1 MKRSDSKPRQTT
13 RHQPNQPAT
22 HLHESLTLDE
32 ARHISL
38 FAQAL
43 DPAPTIPSPPD
54 KQAVL
59 SMFHRLGAI
68 QLDSISVV
76 ARSHETVLWSRLGP
90 FDPQLVYELY
100 ADGELHEYLAHAAAI
115 IPNDLLPYFRRR
127 MELYRDPESDL
138 HTSWQIDEEVNE
150 FVLAAIREQG
160 PLPSRAFERP
170 SGPRPAPWSWW
181 GDKPA
186 KKALDYLWTS
196 GHLSIVTRENFQ
208 RVYELMERRFPT
220 FHQTPLPS
228 VEEQQRELITR
239 ALSAMG
245 IGTARWT
252 TDYFRTGGRAHVP
265 LRDTAAML
273 KVLATEGLAIPVKVE
288 GISEKIWLDPEMVS
302 VLDDIRAKKLVAT
315 RTTVL
320 SPFDNLVWYRQRT
333 ESLFNF
339 EYRLECY
346 TPAPKRIY
354 GYYTLPILHHGKIVG
369 RLDPSFDRKRRL
381 LTIKSVHLEP
391 GVEATPLLATELVAS
406 LWSYC
411 QFLGGTDIAVG
422 TTRPDSIGRLMRS
435 ELS

>member
-1 MKRSDSKPRQTT
+1 
-13 RHQPNQPAT
+13 
-22 HLHESLTLDE
+22 
-32 ARHISL
+32 
-38 FAQAL
+38 
-43 DPAPTIPSPPD
+43 
-54 KQAVL
+54 
-59 SMFHRLGAI
+59 MFHRLGAI

-76 ARSHETVLWSRLGP
+76 ARSHETVLWSRLGA
-90 FDPQLVYELY
+90 FDPQLVYDLY
-100 ADGELHEYLAHAAAI
+100 TDGELHEYLAHAAAI
-115 IPNDLLPYFRRR
+115 VPTELLPYFRRR
-127 MELYRDPESDL
+127 MDRYRDPASDL
-138 HTSWQIDEEVNE
+138 YASWQPDEEVNG
-150 FVLAAIREQG
+150 FVLETIREQG

-170 SGPRPAPWSWW
+170 AGPRPAPWSWW

-196 GHLSIVTRENFQ
+196 GQLSIVTRENFQ

-220 FHQTPLPS
+220 FHQTPLPT
-228 VEEQQRELITR
+228 EGEQRRVLIAR

-265 LRDTAAML
+265 LRDTAA
-273 KVLATEGLAIPVKVE
+273 VLNTFAVEGLAVPVRVE
-288 GISEKIWLDPEMVS
+288 GIPEKIWLDPEMIS
-302 VLDDIRAKKLVAT
+302 VLDDIRSKKLVAT

-354 GYYTLPILHHGKIVG
+354 GYYTLPILHRGMIVG

-391 GVEATPLLATELVAS
+391 NTEATPLLASELVAS
-406 LWSYC
+406 LWNYC
-411 QFLGGTDIAVG
+411 QFLSGTDIVIG
-422 TTRPDSIGRLMRS
+422 TTYPDTIGRLMRS

>member
-1 MKRSDSKPRQTT
+1 MKRTDSKPRHTT
-13 RHQPNQPAT
+13 RHQLTTQND
-22 HLHESLTLDE
+22 ESLTNEE
-32 ARHISL
+32 ARRISL
-38 FAQAL
+38 YAQAL
-43 DPAPTIPSPPD
+43 DPAPAVSAPPNKQTILD
-54 KQAVL
+54 
-59 SMFHRLGAI
+59 MFHRLGAI

-76 ARSHETVLWSRLGP
+76 ARSHETVLWSRLGA
-90 FDPQLVYELY
+90 FEPQLVYDLY

-115 IPNDLLPYFRRR
+115 VPTHVLPLFRRR
-127 MELYRDPESDL
+127 MERYRDPGSDL
-138 HTSWQIDEEVNE
+138 YASWQIDEEVNA
-150 FVLAAIREQG
+150 FVLATIREQG

-170 SGPRPAPWSWW
+170 AGPRPAPWSWW

-196 GHLSIVTRENFQ
+196 GQLSIVSRENFQ
-208 RVYELMERRFPT
+208 RVYELMDRRFPT
-220 FHQTPLPS
+220 FHQSPLPTE
-228 VEEQQRELITR
+228 EEQQRMLIQR

-245 IGTARWT
+245 LGTARWI

-265 LRDTAAML
+265 LRDTTAVLDALAAD
-273 KVLATEGLAIPVKVE
+273 GLAVQVNVE
-288 GISEKIWLDPEMVS
+288 GIAEKVWLDPEMIS
-302 VLDDIRAKKLVAT
+302 VLDDIRAKKLMAE

-320 SPFDNLVWYRQRT
+320 SPFDNLIWYRQRT
-333 ESLFNF
+333 ESLFDF

-354 GYYTLPILHHGKIVG
+354 GYYTLPILHRGAIVG

-391 GVEATPLLATELVAS
+391 GIEASPLLAKELVSS

-411 QFLGGTDIAVG
+411 QFLGGTDISIGA
-422 TTRPDSIGRLMRS
+422 TRPETIGKLMHN